1 MRAVLII
8 TGLIR
13 AFLQKDDAML
23 FVIIGHDGPG
33 GAALRSRLRT
43 AHLANLRPLDR
54 AGKVK
59 LAGPFTDGSGSLII
73 VDMESEAEAI
83 AFANSDPYTTA
94 GVFERAEV
102 KPCRQ
107 VFRNERN
114 GTLTYRPRCGGLPC
128 ACGTSR
134 KITGEVLDMES

>member
-33 GAALRSRLRT
+33 GAALRPRVRP
-43 AHLANLRPLDR
+43 AHLDNLRPLDR

-59 LAGPFTDGSGSLII
+59 LAGPFTDGSSSLII
-73 VDMESEAEAI
+73 VEMESEAEAI
-83 AFANSDPYTTA
+83 AFAKSDPYTTA
-94 GVFERAEV
+94 GVFERVEV
-102 KPCRQ
+102 KPFRQ
-107 VFRNERN
+107 VFPE
-114 GTLTYRPRCGGLPC
+114 
-128 ACGTSR
+128 
-134 KITGEVLDMES
+134 